1 LLRDLHGASVV
12 TVRAPGKAIMSRK
25 PSARKKPCCC
35 DMKALRDEIERR
47 AQGRADAARNMLLAA
62 GAGRWSHLSTS
73 DLVGRLRDLQRA
85 VYGTD
90 GRKDIY
96 AVTRPELRE
105 VADSVVALV
114 AASDLERRG
123 NGRFTLSTTRYADDY
138 NLCAGEPFFDQPLGC
153 DCTGFLVAPDVIATA
168 GHCARSMRRVRSVR
182 FVFGFRML
190 DARKARTQFAAADVY
205 EGAAII
211 GREESD
217 DTGADWALVRLAR
230 PVVGRTPLRVR
241 ASGKIADGR
250 PVFVVGH
257 PNGLPVKLA
266 DGARV
271 RSNRRRAFFVANLD
285 TYGGNSGSPVLDLRT
300 RTVEGILVNGED
312 DFVEQGDCRVS
323 MVCPDAGCRGEAVTR
338 ATVFAKHIPR

>member
-1 LLRDLHGASVV
+1 
-12 TVRAPGKAIMSRK
+12 
-25 PSARKKPCCC
+25 
-35 DMKALRDEIERR
+35 MKALREEIERR
-47 AQGRADAARNMLLAA
+47 AKGAA
-62 GAGRWSHLSTS
+62 GASRDLLLASPGRWSHLSTS
-73 DLVGRLRDLQRA
+73 DLVGQLRDLQRV

-90 GRKDIY
+90 GRKDLY
-96 AVTRPELRE
+96 AVARPELRK

-114 AASDLERRG
+114 AASDLKRG
-123 NGRFTLSTTRYADDY
+123 SNGRVTLATTRYADDY
-138 NLCAGEPFFDQPLGC
+138 NLCASEPFFDQPLGC

-168 GHCARSMRRVRSVR
+168 GHCARSMRRVRSIR

-190 DARKARTQFAAADVY
+190 DARRARTRFAADDVY
-205 EGAAII
+205 EGVAII
-211 GREESD
+211 AREESD
-217 DTGADWALVRLAR
+217 ETGADWALVRLAR

-250 PVFVVGH
+250 SVFGVGH

-266 DGARV
+266 DGAKV

-312 DFVEQGDCRVS
+312 DFVTRGDCQVS

-338 ATVFAKHIPR
+338 TTVFAKHIPA